1 MLRGACERSGL
12 NPADPISTPQEV
24 NAMSMIRCLLAL
36 TLVGMVAACAS
47 PTAPTPRD
55 DKTPKD
61 PDDRGGTSFVAP
73 TQSQPL
79 LAWVN

>member
-1 MLRGACERSGL
+1 
-12 NPADPISTPQEV
+12 
-24 NAMSMIRCLLAL
+24 MIRRLLAL